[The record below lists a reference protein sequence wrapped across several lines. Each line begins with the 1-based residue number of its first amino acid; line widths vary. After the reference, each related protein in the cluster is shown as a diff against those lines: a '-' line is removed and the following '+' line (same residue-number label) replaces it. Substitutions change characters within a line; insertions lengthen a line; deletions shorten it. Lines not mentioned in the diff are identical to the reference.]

1 MGRVVTS
8 SDDES
13 SSDEDDLHKAK
24 RPNLGAGRNNDPISL
39 DSSSDEEESGDDEE
53 GFIAR
58 SDDEASGSDDDE
70 SNSAASGD
78 SEPEFEGSESG
89 DSSAGEEPDSLPRD
103 VHYTEVD
110 RRFRAGEMHEE
121 PQGYRDLPQLHA
133 PNPAAL
139 WDEVS
144 RKAQEP
150 GFVEKWGIRVV
161 ERTVNGKR
169 ERIMHRVDYGS
180 AHEHMREQQT
190 GSYKKVL
197 VPMIE
202 MLFGQQPYI
211 APPDFTR
218 KSVYSEPEFLDFVAE
233 FHADA
238 REDGGEALSAT
249 NAQGYNHGPLWCICT
264 QCSHKK
270 LDTITVMR
278 HKPSGIY
285 VAVGGS
291 CANKMVGY
299 EDLKQMHDL
308 QLNGQYQNDTVSRL
322 LGLA

>member
-1 MGRVVTS
+1 MRYCTVTS

-13 SSDEDDLHKAK
+13 SADEDDLHKAK
-24 RPNLGAGRNNDPISL
+24 RPNLGAGRNNDPTSL
-39 DSSSDEEESGDDEE
+39 DSSTNQEELSDGEEGEEEGEE
-53 GFIAR
+53 
-58 SDDEASGSDDDE
+58 EESDDDE

-78 SEPEFEGSESG
+78 SEPEYEGSESG
-89 DSSAGEEPDSLPRD
+89 DSSAGEEPDSLRD
-103 VHYTEVD
+103 VPYTEVD
-110 RRFRAGEMHEE
+110 RRYREGEMHEE
-121 PQGYRDLPQLHA
+121 PEGYYRLPQLHA

-161 ERTVNGKR
+161 EREVNGKR
-169 ERIMHRVDYGS
+169 ERIVHRVDYGS
-180 AHEHMREQQT
+180 EYEHMREQQT
-190 GSYKKVL
+190 GSYKEVL
-197 VPMIE
+197 VPIIE
-202 MLFGQQPYI
+202 MLFEQQPYI
-211 APPDFTR
+211 APPDFSR
-218 KSVYSEPEFLDFVAE
+218 KSVYSAPEFLDFVAA

-249 NAQGYNHGPLWCICT
+249 NADGDNHGPLWCICT
-264 QCSHKK
+264 QCTHKK
-270 LDTITVMR
+270 LDNITVMR

-285 VAVGGS
+285 IAVGGS

-299 EDLKQMHDL
+299 DDLKEMHDI

-322 LGLA
+322 LGLG